1 MACHC
6 LLLNFERLLGDDQ
19 PIWELDAMT
28 DRNHLKKPRVGL
40 SQILLVAM
48 APMMVVIAIPLNVFL
63 GRAVALTIVAIAVCL
78 IIVTVLLLSR
88 AERKKAGLRD

>member
-1 MACHC
+1 
-6 LLLNFERLLGDDQ
+6 
-19 PIWELDAMT
+19 MT